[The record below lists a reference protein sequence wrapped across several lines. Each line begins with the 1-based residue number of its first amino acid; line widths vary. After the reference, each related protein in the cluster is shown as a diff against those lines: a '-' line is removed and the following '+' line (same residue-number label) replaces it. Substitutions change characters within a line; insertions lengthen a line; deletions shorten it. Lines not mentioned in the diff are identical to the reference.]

1 MPRVRFPAMELF
13 TLFYREEGEEGEVR
27 LFKRREEEKKRRKEE
42 KGREEKR
49 KIVCLSTIIF
59 LSECLNY
66 YKINKIN

>member
-13 TLFYREEGEEGEVR
+13 TLFYREEGEVR